1 MFPSWLRRGRSLLG
15 FAGRYGDVGFAA
27 VVAAMVVLMLVPVP
41 PAVLDLLLVTN
52 LAAAVLMLMVV
63 VYAPDV
69 TRLSSFPTVLLLA
82 TLFRLALNVNSV
94 RLILGQPVDGDAAAS
109 TAKAGHVIEV
119 LGKLVAGSDVLVGSV
134 VFLVL
139 TIVQLLVVAKGAE
152 RGSDVQARF
161 TLDQVGGR
169 QMAIDSDLA
178 KGLIS
183 AAEAKRLRL
192 QLSIECRLAGAME
205 GAMKFV
211 KGDALLG
218 VLLCAIVVTGGFL
231 MEWRHAPA
239 GKFEWAAA
247 LETYTLLTIG
257 DGLVAQIPSLL
268 MCLCAALIVT
278 RVGDTADQR
287 SGKLARDLT
296 SELFA
301 QPRSLAITA
310 TLLAL
315 LAVVGLFVEGFPATP
330 FFVLGAT
337 LGGVAFWRTR
347 VGSAEAAAAAAANGP
362 ANGAAVA
369 ADGKRPKAAPLPWQ
383 VPVRLTLGAGL
394 ATNGVACDPQGA
406 LGQSLS
412 RELLLLCETFGLP
425 RYRLLIEA
433 EAGNSTACRLFVRG
447 AAVATLDLGPGR
459 IWLARSSLSAAQR
472 KEFGAVAAAP
482 RGWLA
487 TLVHV
492 PAERRAAVE
501 AAGLPVL
508 SAADVLTQ
516 LVRHGLRSHL
526 VDLFG
531 LDDLDDCVRN
541 LRNKRPELVD
551 TLMPRSFTL
560 PQLWQVMSDLLREQV
575 PVRDLPAIL
584 AAMANWEPAQDAAYG
599 TPTNRLETVRLALVK
614 TLVTGLAVDGVV
626 RVHVLTPEVED
637 RVRALADDDKAGDV
651 VRVAIGRALE
661 GTGGERAVVLTTT
674 DTRHAVVQ
682 LLQPVLPDVAV
693 LSMREYEQALRY
705 VLFERASLVR
715 LDLPNVAR
723 SA

>member
-1 MFPSWLRRGRSLLG
+1 MTSSWLRRGRSVLG

-94 RLILGQPVDGDAAAS
+94 RLILGQPVDGDAASS

-119 LGKLVAGSDVLVGSV
+119 LGKLVAGSDVLVGAV

-231 MEWRHAPA
+231 MEWRNAPA

-296 SELFA
+296 SELFT

-310 TLLAL
+310 SLLGL
-315 LAVVGLFVEGFPATP
+315 LAVGGMFLEGFPATP
-330 FFVLGAT
+330 FLVLAVA
-337 LGGVAFWRTR
+337 LGGVAAWRTR
-347 VGSAEAAAAAAANGP
+347 SSGVAQGV
-362 ANGAAVA
+362 AAVA
-369 ADGKRPKAAPLPWQ
+369 SEPGSGAQGAVDAKRPKATPLPWQ
-383 VPVRLTLGAGL
+383 VPVRLTIGAGL
-394 ATNGVACDPQGA
+394 AANGIAAEPSSPFGQG
-406 LGQSLS
+406 LF

-425 RYRLLIEA
+425 RFPLQLES
-433 EAGNSTACRLFVRG
+433 EAGNSTTCRLFVRG
-447 AAVATLDLGPGR
+447 TVVASLDLGPGR
-459 IWLARSSLSAAQR
+459 VWLARNALSAAQR

-482 RGWLA
+482 RGWMA

-492 PAERRAAVE
+492 PAERRAAIE
-501 AAGLPVL
+501 AAGVAVL
-508 SAADVLTQ
+508 SPTEVLTQ
-516 LVRHGLRSHL
+516 LLRHGLRSHL

-531 LDDLDDCVRN
+531 LDDLDDRVRN

-551 TLMPRSFTL
+551 TLMPRAFTL

-584 AAMANWEPAQDAAYG
+584 AAMANWEPAQDATYG
-599 TPTNRLETVRLALVK
+599 TPTSRLETVRLALVK
-614 TLVTGLAVDGVV
+614 TLATSLAGDGVV

-637 RVRALADDDKAGDV
+637 RVRALADDEQAGDA
-651 VRVAIGRALE
+651 VRVAVGRALE
-661 GTGGERAVVLTTT
+661 GAGGERAVVLTAT
-674 DTRHAVVQ
+674 DIRNAVVQ

-693 LSMREYEQALRY
+693 LSMREYEQSLRY

-715 LDLPNVAR
+715 LERPNVAR

>member
-1 MFPSWLRRGRSLLG
+1 MFPSWLRRGQSLLG
-15 FAGRYGDVGFAA
+15 FAGRYGDIGFAA

-41 PAVLDLLLVTN
+41 PAVMDLLLVTN

-94 RLILGQPVDGDAAAS
+94 RLILQPVDGDAVAN

-119 LGKLVAGSDVLVGSV
+119 LGKLVAGSDVLVGAV

-192 QLSIECRLAGAME
+192 QLTIECRLAGAME

-231 MEWRHAPA
+231 MEWRNTKA
-239 GKFEWAAA
+239 GEFDWAAA
-247 LETYTLLTIG
+247 LEQYTLLTIG

-287 SGKLARDLT
+287 SGKLARDLS
-296 SELFA
+296 SELFT

-310 TLLAL
+310 VL
-315 LAVVGLFVEGFPATP
+315 LAVLAIGGLFLEGFPSLP
-330 FFVLGAT
+330 FFVLAT
-337 LGGVAFWRTR
+337 VLGGVATWRAR
-347 VGSAEAAAAAAANGP
+347 ASGASAAGAVAEN
-362 ANGAAVA
+362 ANGAPA
-369 ADGKRPKAAPLPWQ
+369 AGEAKRQKPAPLPWQ
-383 VPVRLTLGAGL
+383 VPVRLSIGAGL
-394 ATNGVACDPQGA
+394 AANGVTAEPQSA
-406 LGQSLS
+406 LGQNLT

-425 RYRLLIEA
+425 RYPLQLET
-433 EAGNSTACRLFVRG
+433 ENGTSTTCRLFVRG
-447 AAVATLDLGPGR
+447 TAVATLDLGPGR
-459 IWLARSSLSAAQR
+459 VWLPRNALTVAQR
-472 KEFGAVAAAP
+472 KELGALPAAP

-492 PAERRAAVE
+492 PADRRPALD
-501 AAGLPVL
+501 AAGIAVL
-508 SAADVLTQ
+508 SSADVLAQ
-516 LVRHGLRSHL
+516 LVRHGLRQHL

-531 LDDLDDCVRN
+531 LDDLDDRVRN

-551 TLMPRSFTL
+551 TLIPRAFTL
-560 PQLWQVMSDLLREQV
+560 PQLWQVMADLLREQV
-575 PVRDLPAIL
+575 PVRDVPAIL
-584 AAMANWEPAQDAAYG
+584 AAMANWEPTPEAAYG
-599 TPTNRLETVRLALVK
+599 MPTTRLETVRLALVK
-614 TLVTGLAVDGVV
+614 TLATSMAVDGVV
-626 RVHVLTPEVED
+626 RVHVLTPEVEA
-637 RVRALADDDKAGDV
+637 RIRALADDETAGDAI
-651 VRVAIGRALE
+651 RVAVGRALE
-661 GTGGERAVVLTTT
+661 AASGERAVLLTAA
-674 DTRHAVVQ
+674 DTRGSLVQ

-705 VLFERASLVR
+705 VLFERVSLVR
-715 LDLPNVAR
+715 LDRPTVAR